1 MDRQGVSHMIL
12 VPLLAMA
19 AIFGQTVLLARS
31 EGHPSARQIR
41 RLALPLL
48 VLAAIAVFCALGLY
62 QGGILELLALVVLD
76 AAALVSARSA
86 LRGDRARSAFDAW
99 RERRGMTQ
107 ARANATF
114 SAAALLAC
122 TVLGF
127 LAIETTYN
135 YEVFFMAPQ
144 FALLQAGIVLLAL
157 SALFFLFQRR
167 GAALTLCVALCFVI
181 GLAQYF
187 VASFKAAAIL
197 PNDLFVLGTA
207 AAVSGSYTYAIGGG
221 VAISLSCLLLASA
234 VANLVVPTTEP
245 GRAPRRIAM
254 NLGAAAVLLA
264 VLAGV
269 VTVPSYFDD
278 LGVEMKYWY
287 SLDYYRKQ
295 GFLTSFIAVAQDLP
309 IDVPEGYDDE
319 SAKTLEASYVERY
332 DDGEGASEARQ
343 ESEAQFG
350 EERPSVVCIMNESF
364 SDLSELDGSS
374 WGYDGPSF
382 VGSLDDTLAQGSL
395 AVSVLGG
402 GTCNTEFEFLTG
414 VPLAYV
420 GDGKYPYSLYDLSAA
435 PSLARQFSE
444 LGYQT
449 TAMHPNYATNWNRD
463 RVYEA
468 LGFDEFLDIDDF
480 AGAETY
486 HSGVSDAATYDKCL
500 ELLESGDDPQFIF
513 DVTMQNHS
521 GYDQNN
527 LGDVK
532 QYHVDGMS
540 DYDNARLS
548 EYLACVDES
557 DRALEEFLSELSQLD
572 RPVVVVFFGDHQ
584 PALSTI
590 LNAAVSGEQVYDEN
604 GNALGGGTGGGDAA
618 GDSDA
623 AVETYR
629 STYLVWA
636 NYDVA
641 GRTQDGEKHDACPA
655 YLGALTA
662 NLIGAPLTDYQKAQL
677 AISEE
682 LPALSLLG
690 MELADGA
697 WVTTDDETALPQA
710 YDDLAQ
716 ITYLEFASK
725 LR

>member
-1 MDRQGVSHMIL
+1 MIL

-19 AIFGQTVLLARS
+19 AIFGQTVLLSRS
-31 EGHPSARQIR
+31 EGRPGARQIR

-99 RERRGMTQ
+99 CERRGMTQ

-144 FALLQAGIVLLAL
+144 FALLQAGIILLAL

-167 GAALTLCVALCFVI
+167 GAALTLGVALCFVI

-234 VANLVVPTTEP
+234 VGCLVMPESVPSAK
-245 GRAPRRIAM
+245 GKRRVAV
-254 NLGAAAVLLA
+254 NLGAAAALLVA
-264 VLAGV
+264 LVGV
-269 VTVPSYFDD
+269 VTIPSYFDD
-278 LGVEMKYWY
+278 LGVQMKYWY

-309 IDVPEGYDDE
+309 IDKPEGYTEEDAEELKKAYAATYDE
-319 SAKTLEASYVERY
+319 TL
-332 DDGEGASEARQ
+332 GASEGRL
-343 ESEAQFG
+343 EAVEQFDKTK
-350 EERPSVVCIMNESF
+350 PTVICIMNETF
-364 SDLSELDGSS
+364 SDLTCLDGAS
-374 WGYDGPSF
+374 WGYDGPAHYNA
-382 VGSLDDTLAQGSL
+382 LDDRLATGDL

-402 GTCNTEFEFLTG
+402 GTCNSEFEFLTG
-414 VPLAYV
+414 VSLAYV
-420 GDGKYPYSLYDLSAA
+420 GDGKYPYSLYDLSDA
-435 PSLARQFSE
+435 PSLAEQFSE
-444 LGYQT
+444 LGYST
-449 TAMHPNYATNWNRD
+449 TAMHPNYASNWNRD
-463 RVYEA
+463 RVYRA
-468 LGFDEFLDIDDF
+468 LGFDRFLSIDDF
-480 AGAETY
+480 QGDEVFHSGISDEETY
-486 HSGVSDAATYDKCL
+486 NKIL
-500 ELLESGDDPQFIF
+500 ELLDGDEGPQFIF

-521 GYDQNN
+521 AYDQNN
-527 LGDVK
+527 IGDVP
-532 QYHVDGMS
+532 QYHVDGVS

-548 EYLACVDES
+548 EYLACIDES
-557 DRALEEFLSELSQLD
+557 DRALSEFLAKLEQLD

-584 PALSTI
+584 PALSQI
-590 LNAAVSGEQVYDEN
+590 VNDALYPQEEDEFTHN
-604 GNALGGGTGGGDAA
+604 RRIY
-618 GDSDA
+618 
-623 AVETYR
+623 ET
-629 STYLVWA
+629 TYSIWA

-641 GRTQDGEKHDACPA
+641 GNDQTSERMDASPA
-655 YLGALTA
+655 YLGAMTA
-662 NLIGAPLTDYQKAQL
+662 EMIGAPLTDFQKAQL
-677 AISEE
+677 VTREE
-682 LPALSLLG
+682 VPAVSLVGLETSDGTWLSTVESSDLP
-690 MELADGA
+690 E
-697 WVTTDDETALPQA
+697 A
-710 YDDLAQ
+710 YYDLAK
-716 ITYLEFASK
+716 ISYLEFASK

>member
-1 MDRQGVSHMIL
+1 MLSTLM
-12 VPLLAMA
+12 
-19 AIFGQTVLLARS
+19 
-31 EGHPSARQIR
+31 
-41 RLALPLL
+41 ALPLAAAAVAIVTFAVRLSRGEARPSRGQLCWLAVPVL
-48 VLAAIAVFCALGLY
+48 VLGVLAVLCVLGLY
-62 QGGILELLALVVLD
+62 QGGPLEPLALI
-76 AAALVSARSA
+76 AAALGASWVM
-86 LRGDRARSAFDAW
+86 LRRDRIRNAVAAW
-99 RERRGMTQ
+99 GEKRGWSP
-107 ARANATF
+107 ARAHALFTLV
-114 SAAALLAC
+114 ALLAC
-122 TVLGF
+122 TLLGH
-127 LAIETTYN
+127 LAMELPYN
-135 YEVFFMAPQ
+135 YEVLWMAPQ
-144 FALLQAGIVLLAL
+144 YALLQCGLVLLAL
-157 SALFFLFQRR
+157 AALHFLFQRR
-167 GAALTLCVALCFVI
+167 GAGMVVGVGLCFVI
-181 GLAQYF
+181 GLAQFF
-187 VASFKAAAIL
+187 VASFKSAAIL

-207 AAVSGSYTYAIGGG
+207 AAVSGSYTYAVGGG
-221 VAISLSCLLLASA
+221 VA
-234 VANLVVPTTEP
+234 
-245 GRAPRRIAM
+245 
-254 NLGAAAVLLA
+254 LGLAAVLLA
-264 VLAGV
+264 AAVGSLVSPAPAASRGRRVAANLGCAVALLAALAV
-269 VTVPSYFDD
+269 SATVPSYFDQ
-278 LGVEMKYWY
+278 LGVQMKYWY

-309 IDVPEGYDDE
+309 IDVPEGYSDE
-319 SAKTLEASYVERY
+319 GAEGLEKSYVERY
-332 DDGEGASEARQ
+332 DEGAGASEARRTA
-343 ESEAQFG
+343 EAQFD

-364 SDLSELDGSS
+364 ADLSELDGAS

-382 VGSLDDTLAQGSL
+382 VSSLDDTLARGSL

-414 VPLAYV
+414 VPLAYI
-420 GDGKYPYSLYDLSAA
+420 GDGKYPYSLYDLSES

-486 HSGVSDAATYDKCL
+486 HSGVSDAATYDTCL
-500 ELLESGDDPQFIF
+500 ELLESS
-513 DVTMQNHS
+513 DV
-521 GYDQNN
+521 GA
-527 LGDVK
+527 VK

-548 EYLACVDES
+548 EYLACIDES
-557 DRALEEFLSELSQLD
+557 DRALEEFLGELSELD

-590 LNAAVSGEQVYDEN
+590 VDAAVSGEQVYDEN
-604 GNALGGGTGGGDAA
+604 GNAVGGGTGGGDAS
-618 GDSDA
+618 GDSEA

-636 NYDVA
+636 NYNVA
-641 GRTQDGEKHDACPA
+641 GNAQDGEKSDASPA

-662 NLIGAPLTDYQKAQL
+662 DLIGAPLTDYQKAQL
-677 AISEE
+677 AIREE

-690 MELADGA
+690 MELADGT
-697 WVTTDDETALPQA
+697 WVTTDDEEALPQA

>member
-1 MDRQGVSHMIL
+1 MLSTLM
-12 VPLLAMA
+12 
-19 AIFGQTVLLARS
+19 
-31 EGHPSARQIR
+31 
-41 RLALPLL
+41 ALPLAAAAVAIVTFAARL
-48 VLAAIAVFCALGLY
+48 SRGEARPSRGQLCWLAVPVLALAVVAVLCVLGLY
-62 QGGILELLALVVLD
+62 QGGPLELLVLGASAIGASQVMLRRD
-76 AAALVSARSA
+76 QVHAAAAA
-86 LRGDRARSAFDAW
+86 WGEKRGWS
-99 RERRGMTQ
+99 RERTH
-107 ARANATF
+107 ALFTL
-114 SAAALLAC
+114 AALLAC
-122 TVLGF
+122 TLLGH
-127 LAIETTYN
+127 LAVELPYN
-135 YEVFFMAPQ
+135 YEILWMAPQ
-144 FALLQAGIVLLAL
+144 YALLQCLIILLAL
-157 SALFFLFQRR
+157 GALHFLFQRR
-167 GAALTLCVALCFVI
+167 GAGMVVGVGLCFVI
-181 GLAQYF
+181 GLAQFF
-187 VASFKAAAIL
+187 VASFKSAAIL

-221 VAISLSCLLLASA
+221 VA
-234 VANLVVPTTEP
+234 
-245 GRAPRRIAM
+245 
-254 NLGAAAVLLA
+254 LGLAAVLLA
-264 VLAGV
+264 TAVGSLVAPAPATSRGRRVAANLGCAAVLLAALAAGV
-269 VTVPSYFDD
+269 TLPSYFDQ
-278 LGVEMKYWY
+278 LGVQMKYWY

-295 GFLTSFIAVAQDLP
+295 GFITSFVAVAQDLP
-309 IDVPEGYDDE
+309 IDVPEGYDDDAASE
-319 SAKTLEASYVERY
+319 LEASYVERY
-332 DDGEGASEARQ
+332 DEGEGSSEARQ
-343 ESEAQFG
+343 EAEAQFD

-364 SDLSELDGSS
+364 ADLSELDGAS

-382 VGSLDDTLAQGSL
+382 VNSLDDTLARGSL

-420 GDGKYPYSLYDLSAA
+420 GDGKYPYSLYDLSAS

-500 ELLESGDDPQFIF
+500 ELLESSDGPRFIF

-527 LGDVK
+527 LGDVE

-557 DRALEEFLSELSQLD
+557 DRALEEFLGELSELD

-604 GNALGGGTGGGDAA
+604 GNAVGGGTGGGDAS
-618 GDSDA
+618 GDSEA

-636 NYDVA
+636 NYNVA
-641 GRTQDGEKHDACPA
+641 GNAQDGEKSDASPA

-662 NLIGAPLTDYQKAQL
+662 DLIGAPLTDYQKAQL
-677 AISEE
+677 AIREE

-690 MELADGA
+690 MELADGT
-697 WVTTDDETALPQA
+697 WVTTDDEEALPQA

>member
-1 MDRQGVSHMIL
+1 MLSTIMALPLVAGIAAIVVLTVRTSRSEGRPTAGQL
-12 VPLLAMA
+12 CWLAVPLL
-19 AIFGQTVLLARS
+19 T
-31 EGHPSARQIR
+31 
-41 RLALPLL
+41 
-48 VLAAIAVFCALGLY
+48 LAALAVLCLLGLY
-62 QGGILELLALVVLD
+62 QGWPIEPLVLV
-76 AAALVSARSA
+76 AAALAASWVMLRRDRVRSA
-86 LRGDRARSAFDAW
+86 VMAWIEARNRTRASAHALF
-99 RERRGMTQ
+99 TV
-107 ARANATF
+107 
-114 SAAALLAC
+114 AALLAC
-122 TVLGF
+122 ALLGH
-127 LAIETTYN
+127 LAVELPYN
-135 YEVFFMAPQ
+135 YGVLWMAPQ
-144 FALLQAGIVLLAL
+144 YALLQCLLILLAL
-157 SALFFLFQRR
+157 GALHLLFQRR
-167 GAALTLCVALCFVI
+167 GAGMVVGVVLCFLI
-181 GLAQYF
+181 GLAQFF
-187 VASFKAAAIL
+187 VASFKSAAIL

-207 AAVSGSYTYAIGGG
+207 AAVSGSYTYAVGGG
-221 VAISLSCLLLASA
+221 V
-234 VANLVVPTTEP
+234 V
-245 GRAPRRIAM
+245 
-254 NLGAAAVLLA
+254 LGLAAVLLTAA
-264 VLAGV
+264 VGSLVTPAPATSRARRVATNLGGAVALLAALV
-269 VTVPSYFDD
+269 ACVTVPSYFDD
-278 LGVEMKYWY
+278 LGVQMKYWY
-287 SLDYYRKQ
+287 SLDYYRRQ
-295 GFLTSFIAVAQDLP
+295 GFITSFVAVAQDLP

-319 SAKTLEASYVERY
+319 GAEELEASYVESY
-332 DDGEGASEARQ
+332 DEGEGASEARRA
-343 ESEAQFG
+343 SEAQFD

-364 SDLSELDGSS
+364 SDLSELDGAS

-382 VGSLDDTLAQGSL
+382 VDSLDDTLAQGSL

-420 GDGKYPYSLYDLSAA
+420 GDGKYPYSLYDLSES

-468 LGFDEFLDIDDF
+468 LGFDGFLDIDDF

-500 ELLESGDDPQFIF
+500 ELLESGDEPQFIF

-527 LGDVK
+527 LGDVE

-557 DRALEEFLSELSQLD
+557 DRALEEFLGELSELD

-604 GNALGGGTGGGDAA
+604 GNAVGGGTGGGDAA
-618 GDSDA
+618 GDSEA

-641 GRTQDGEKHDACPA
+641 GRAQDGEKSDASPA

-662 NLIGAPLTDYQKAQL
+662 DLIGAPLTDYQKAQL
-677 AISEE
+677 AIREE

-690 MELADGA
+690 MELSDGT
-697 WVTTDDETALPQA
+697 WVTTDDEAALPQA

>member
-1 MDRQGVSHMIL
+1 MIL

-19 AIFGQTVLLARS
+19 AIFGQSVLLARS
-31 EGHPSARQIR
+31 EGRPSARQIR

-62 QGGILELLALVVLD
+62 QGGVLELLALVVLD

-99 RERRGMTQ
+99 CERRGMTQ
-107 ARANATF
+107 ARTNATF

-144 FALLQAGIVLLAL
+144 FALLQAGIILLAL

-167 GAALTLCVALCFVI
+167 GAALTLGVALCFVI

-449 TAMHPNYATNWNRD
+449 TAMH
-463 RVYEA
+463 
-468 LGFDEFLDIDDF
+468 
-480 AGAETY
+480 
-486 HSGVSDAATYDKCL
+486 SDAATYDKCL

-641 GRTQDGEKHDACPA
+641 GRAQDGEKRDACPA

-662 NLIGAPLTDYQKAQL
+662 DLIGAPLTDYQKAQL

-697 WVTTDDETALPQA
+697 WVTADDETALPQA